1 MPRSSRRSSAACW
14 PTRGT
19 SRRPRSRATRSAMSE
34 KSFRTRRVA
43 ELIRTEL
50 SRLLITEVQDPASG
64 LLTVTRV
71 EMTPDLLTARVFLSV
86 FGAED
91 PEALLARIERS
102 RGALRRAL
110 ASRVKLKY
118 NPELFFALDPG
129 PEHQ

>member
-1 MPRSSRRSSAACW
+1 
-14 PTRGT
+14 
-19 SRRPRSRATRSAMSE
+19 MSE
-34 KSFRTRRVA
+34 KTFRTRRVA
-43 ELIRTEL
+43 ELIRSEL
-50 SRLLITEVQDPASG
+50 SRLLITEFQDPASG

-86 FGAED
+86 FGAAD
-91 PEALLARIERS
+91 PAALLDRLERS

-129 PEHQ
+129 PEHQDRIDRLIEETKRHGR

>member
-1 MPRSSRRSSAACW
+1 
-14 PTRGT
+14 
-19 SRRPRSRATRSAMSE
+19 MSE

-50 SRLLITEVQDPASG
+50 SRLLITEVQDPALG

-91 PEALLARIERS
+91 PAVLLDRIEQS

-129 PEHQ
+129 PEHQDRIDRLIEETKKHGR

>member
-1 MPRSSRRSSAACW
+1 
-14 PTRGT
+14 
-19 SRRPRSRATRSAMSE
+19 MSE
-34 KSFRTRRVA
+34 KTFRTRRVA
-43 ELIRTEL
+43 ELIRSEL
-50 SRLLITEVQDPASG
+50 SRLLITEFQDPASG

-86 FGAED
+86 FGAGD
-91 PEALLARIERS
+91 PAALLDRLERS

-129 PEHQ
+129 PEHQDRIDRLIEETKRHGR

>member
-1 MPRSSRRSSAACW
+1 
-14 PTRGT
+14 
-19 SRRPRSRATRSAMSE
+19 MSE

-43 ELIRTEL
+43 ELIRAEL
-50 SRLLITEVQDPASG
+50 SRLIITEVQDPASG

-86 FGAED
+86 FGAGD
-91 PEALLARIERS
+91 PDALLARIERS

-129 PEHQ
+129 PEHQDRIDRLIEETRKHGR

>member
-1 MPRSSRRSSAACW
+1 
-14 PTRGT
+14 
-19 SRRPRSRATRSAMSE
+19 MSE

-50 SRLLITEVQDPASG
+50 SRLLITDFQDPASG

-86 FGAED
+86 FGAAD
-91 PEALLARIERS
+91 PAALLDRLERS

-110 ASRVKLKY
+110 ASRIKLKY

-129 PEHQ
+129 PEHQDRIDRLIDETKRHDR